1 MKKYKIKSVPSKHG
15 AFIRGRIDKSRR
27 RAETVGL
34 IYLFAL
40 FALVAVSCLG
50 LLTSEYAAVTA
61 KSAFATV
68 KAHDFGTVGAIIK
81 FSTSVLYLL
90 SLLVSGICALNA
102 LTHLKNLFK
111 KKVSR
116 IYGLNANIDA
126 MDSIGRL
133 FSAGFACILI
143 NHLLIYALCGEAA
156 QLTTFAYV
164 VLGVGFAVHFIC
176 GFCGGKVSVFYI
188 DRKSVV

>member
-34 IYLFAL
+34 VYLFAL
-40 FALVAVSCLG
+40 IALTAVSCFA
-50 LLTSEYAAVTA
+50 LLTSDYASVGVQ
-61 KSAFATV
+61 SAFATV

-81 FSTSVLYLL
+81 FATSVLYLL
-90 SLLVSGICALNA
+90 TLLVLALGILKA

-126 MDSIGRL
+126 MDSLGNI
-133 FSAGFACILI
+133 FSSGFACVII
-143 NHLLIYALCGEAA
+143 NHLLIYALCGSAA
-156 QLTTFAYV
+156 TLTLYAYV
-164 VLGVGFAVHFIC
+164 ALGLGFAVHFIC
-176 GFCGGKVSVFYI
+176 GFSYYEI
-188 DRKSVV
+188 N